1 MADGKPTSVLNL
13 SCPVPRVAD
22 DRIVL
27 AHGGGGRLTHQLIE
41 KIFLPAFSNAV
52 LDQRHD
58 GAVLTF
64 DGLTSGSR
72 LAFTTD
78 SFVVRPLIFPG
89 GNIGDLA
96 VNGTVNDLAMCG
108 ARPLYLSAGFILEE
122 GLEMETLRTV
132 VTSMREAAAKAG
144 VQLVTGDTKVVDKG
158 KGDGIF
164 INTSG
169 IGVIEPRT
177 GLVDS
182 SENTRNSFERARNEF
197 ESARNSFE
205 RARLQPRHQGPGN
218 TGALAPERWPL
229 ATGRIEE
236 TIFSA
241 KTAIGPASVQP
252 GDAVIISGDLGR
264 HGIAILSVREGLE
277 FESPILSDTASV
289 WPAVEALLSAG
300 IEIHCLRDLTRGGL
314 ATTLNEIAGDRN
326 ICIKLE
332 EALIPV
338 DETVQGACEILGL
351 DPLYVANEGR
361 FAAFVPEA
369 QAAAALDVLKKVEV
383 SQGSVRVGKVEETP
397 GRTVVLQSR
406 IGGNRVVDMLSGE
419 QLPRIC

>member
-1 MADGKPTSVLNL
+1 MADGKTFNL

-41 KIFLPAFSNAV
+41 KIFIPAFSNAA
-52 LDQRHD
+52 LDERHD
-58 GAVLTF
+58 GAVLQF
-64 DGLTSGSR
+64 DGLKAGAR

-78 SFVVRPLIFPG
+78 SFVVRPLMFPG

-96 VNGTVNDLAMCG
+96 VHGTVNDLAMCG

-122 GLEMETLRTV
+122 GLEMATLRTV
-132 VTSMREAAAKAG
+132 VASMQKAAAAAG
-144 VQLVTGDTKVVDKG
+144 VKLVTGDTKVVDKG

-169 IGVIEPRT
+169 IGIIESGT
-177 GLVDS
+177 GLMS
-182 SENTRNSFERARNEF
+182 GIEG
-197 ESARNSFE
+197 
-205 RARLQPRHQGPGN
+205 ARLQPRQQDLKL
-218 TGALAPERWPL
+218 TGALTPEERP
-229 ATGRIEE
+229 
-236 TIFSA
+236 
-241 KTAIGPASVQP
+241 AIGPSSVQP
-252 GDAVIISGDLGR
+252 GDIVLISGDLGR

-277 FESPILSDTASV
+277 FESPILSDCANL
-289 WPAVEALLSAG
+289 WPSVEALLSAG

-314 ATTLNEIAGDRN
+314 ATTLNEIAADRN
-326 ICIKLE
+326 VCIELE
-332 EALIPV
+332 EAAIPV
-338 DETVQGACEILGL
+338 DEVVQGACEILGL

-361 FAAFVPEA
+361 FAAIVPSA
-369 QAAAALDVLKKVEV
+369 QADAALEVMKKVEV
-383 SQGSVRVGKVEETP
+383 SRGAARVGRVEETP